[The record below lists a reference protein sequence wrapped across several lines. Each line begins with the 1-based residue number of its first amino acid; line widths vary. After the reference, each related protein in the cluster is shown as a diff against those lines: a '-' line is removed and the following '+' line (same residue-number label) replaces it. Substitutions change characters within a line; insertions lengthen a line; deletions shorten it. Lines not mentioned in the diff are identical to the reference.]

1 MAELQDVIDQLQS
14 GNKNSE
20 EKLSAIVTDSR
31 NSRRH
36 LLEMKKSIFGLAENI
51 ARMADVPPPPSEGEQ
66 TEQRREDQRFAQLQ
80 LDELKKIAAALSG
93 IKFEGGTGGG
103 GRGRG
108 LGLGIGA
115 AGLGLA
121 AFSKAALKGAAG
133 LVAMGVAIPAFFGG
147 LLAGN
152 EGLAFLGEIGADFN
166 FTALKAAAL
175 GFASIITDMPIEA
188 MAALAGIMA
197 IGVVGGTKSALG
209 VGTLGA
215 GIAAFFG
222 GLLVGDALM
231 GAGEKLGWLDL
242 KFTSLATAMKGFSD
256 VILNLSTEAQVAL
269 GTLLLSGAVA
279 GLMSKKP
286 TDVGTGI
293 AAFGAGISGFFIGL
307 AVGDKALSWLNSDFS
322 GIAKA
327 VKGFD
332 DAIGNLTAKSTAALG
347 LLLATGGVFGAV
359 TSEQTKKKVIL
370 GIGAISAGIAA
381 FFIPFSAA
389 DFVAANVGDGGSIVN
404 LVKNF
409 SDAVSVLDEKSLT
422 ALGGL
427 LGVGA
432 VFGAAP
438 GGLMIGGK
446 VALGMGVVGAAI
458 AAFFVAFDGMAK
470 LGGVLG
476 ADGSATKTLVTNMI
490 DGIKPLQDIDGE
502 KLLPTAKA
510 LPDIGKGIAMF
521 FTGEMAGKLSE
532 TASDIAGFVKNIFG
546 FGEGDVDPGKSRIQK
561 MVDALEPLKGIDP
574 TQMNGLNLI
583 LDDLERLGKIN
594 IQNRLGMNIKSFA
607 KNLAESMPNLETALY
622 GGVIGEGMISSG
634 TKVRGLANGGQDFQ
648 LAVDALNKLTLAA
661 KGGLDNDGNV
671 PNNQPINYNFFD
683 NSSPVQQQIVN
694 DLRARNNNSVE
705 PFAIQRG
712 LSHAQ

>member
-1 MAELQDVIDQLQS
+1 MAELSDLITELKEGNKRTQDQL
-14 GNKNSE
+14 GFMAN
-20 EKLSAIVTDSR
+20 DSR

-66 TEQRREDQRFAQLQ
+66 TEQRREDRKFAELQ
-80 LDELKKIAAALSG
+80 LAELKKIATALSG
-93 IKFEGGTGGG
+93 IKLEGGTGGGG

-147 LLAGN
+147 LLAGDA
-152 EGLAFLGEIGADFN
+152 GLSFLGEIGADFN
-166 FTALKAAAL
+166 FTALKAASL

-197 IGVVGGTKSALG
+197 IGVVGGPKAALG

-256 VILNLSTEAQVAL
+256 VILNLSPEAQAVL
-269 GTLLLSGAVA
+269 GTLLLSGTVA
-279 GLMSKKP
+279 SLMSKKP

-332 DAIGNLTAKSTAALG
+332 DAIGNLTAKSTTALG
-347 LLLATGGVFGAV
+347 LLLAAGGVFGAV

-404 LVKNF
+404 LVGNF
-409 SDAVSVLDEKSLT
+409 SDAVGKLDEKSLT

-476 ADGSATKTLVTNMI
+476 ADGSSTKTLVTNMI
-490 DGIKPLQDIDGE
+490 EGIKPLQDIDGE

-561 MVDALEPLKGIDP
+561 MVDALEPLKGIEPD
-574 TQMNGLNLI
+574 QMNGLNLV
-583 LDDLERLGKIN
+583 LDDLERLGKLEIKPGTGRNIIN
-594 IQNRLGMNIKSFA
+594 FA
-607 KNLAESMPNLETALY
+607 NGLKNAMPDLETALY
-622 GGVIGEGMISSG
+622 GGTVGGYGNRKTI
-634 TKVRGLANGGQDFQ
+634 KGLANGGQEFQ
-648 LAVDALNKLTLAA
+648 LAVDALNKLNLAA

-694 DLRARNNNSVE
+694 DLKARNNNSVE

>member
-1 MAELQDVIDQLQS
+1 MAELSDLITELKEGNKRTQDQL
-14 GNKNSE
+14 GFMAN
-20 EKLSAIVTDSR
+20 DSK

-66 TEQRREDQRFAQLQ
+66 TEQRREDRKFAELQ
-80 LDELKKIAAALSG
+80 LAELKKIAAALSG
-93 IKFEGGTGGG
+93 IKLEGGGGG
-103 GRGRG
+103 GRGGRALG
-108 LGLGIGA
+108 LGLGAGA
-115 AGLGLA
+115 LGLA

-147 LLAGN
+147 LLAGDA
-152 EGLAFLGEIGADFN
+152 GLAFLGEIGADFN

-197 IGVVGGTKSALG
+197 IGVVGGTKAALG

-222 GLLVGDALM
+222 GLLIGDALM

-242 KFTSLATAMKGFSD
+242 KFTSLAAAMKGFSD
-256 VILNLSTEAQVAL
+256 VILNLSPEAQAVL
-269 GTLLLSGAVA
+269 GTLLLSGTVA
-279 GLMSKKP
+279 SLMSKKP

-332 DAIGNLTAKSTAALG
+332 DAIGNLTAKSTTALG
-347 LLLATGGVFGAV
+347 LLLAAGGVFGAV

-404 LVKNF
+404 LVGNF
-409 SDAVSVLDEKSLT
+409 SDAVGKLDEKSLT

-622 GGVIGEGMISSG
+622 GGVIGEGLMSSG
-634 TKVRGLANGGQDFQ
+634 TRIRGLANGGQDFQ

>member
-1 MAELQDVIDQLQS
+1 MAELSDLITELKEGNKRTQDQL
-14 GNKNSE
+14 GFMAN
-20 EKLSAIVTDSR
+20 DSK

-66 TEQRREDQRFAQLQ
+66 TEQRREDRKFAELQ
-80 LDELKKIAAALSG
+80 LAELKKIAAALSG
-93 IKFEGGTGGG
+93 IKLEGGGGG
-103 GRGRG
+103 GRGGRALG
-108 LGLGIGA
+108 LGLGAGA
-115 AGLGLA
+115 LGLA

-147 LLAGN
+147 LLAGDA
-152 EGLAFLGEIGADFN
+152 GLAFLGEIGADFN

-197 IGVVGGTKSALG
+197 IGVVGGTKAALG

-222 GLLVGDALM
+222 GLLIGDALM

-242 KFTSLATAMKGFSD
+242 KFTSLAAAMKGFSD
-256 VILNLSTEAQVAL
+256 VILNLSPEAQAVL
-269 GTLLLSGAVA
+269 GTLLLSGTVA
-279 GLMSKKP
+279 SLMSKKP

-332 DAIGNLTAKSTAALG
+332 DAIGNLTAKSTTALG
-347 LLLATGGVFGAV
+347 LLLAAGGVFGAV

-404 LVKNF
+404 LVGNF
-409 SDAVSVLDEKSLT
+409 SDAVGKLDEKSLT

-622 GGVIGEGMISSG
+622 GGVIGEGLMSSG
-634 TKVRGLANGGQDFQ
+634 TRIRGLANGGQDFQ

-694 DLRARNNNSVE
+694 DLRARNNNNIE
-705 PFAIQRG
+705 PLAVQRG
-712 LSHAQ
+712 LAHAQ